1 MIVEEPTPVSVTTP
15 EVALTIATDS
25 ILLEYVMAPSLFE
38 VGAVN
43 VNVGSPEVFVMA
55 DIALS
60 VGVAFAT
67 VNVAVMVRAV
77 YGLDA
82 A

>member
-1 MIVEEPTPVSVTTP
+1 
-15 EVALTIATDS
+15 
-25 ILLEYVMAPSLFE
+25 MAPSLLE

-55 DIALS
+55 DIAPS

>member
-1 MIVEEPTPVSVTTP
+1 M
-15 EVALTIATDS
+15 
-25 ILLEYVMAPSLFE
+25 LLEYVMAPSLLE